1 VSGSTRVAAHRGG
14 ALLWPE
20 NSLLAF
26 RKALELGADLIELD
40 IHPTAD
46 GALAVVHDP
55 TLDRTTEATGPVVAR
70 TAADLRRVRL
80 RGPDGALTDERVP
93 MLEEVLAL
101 LEPARAGLLLEIK
114 GPRPGVAVTWTRRDG
129 AARPVPGE
137 RYEGL
142 EELAARALRA
152 AALAERTTV
161 MSFNPEVLA
170 RMRALLPGLRTA
182 LLVLQ
187 THVEAIAARGEDT
200 IAWAVDA
207 GATDVGLQHSLV
219 DERVVAAAR
228 GAGLALGAWTVNLEP
243 AMRRLVA
250 LGVDVL
256 TSDRPD
262 LALAI
267 ARPR

>member
-1 VSGSTRVAAHRGG
+1 M
-14 ALLWPE
+14 LLM
-20 NSLLAF
+20 LLF
-26 RKALELGADLIELD
+26 Y
-40 IHPTAD
+40 
-46 GALAVVHDP
+46 V
-55 TLDRTTEATGPVVAR
+55 
-70 TAADLRRVRL
+70 
-80 RGPDGALTDERVP
+80 
-93 MLEEVLAL
+93 
-101 LEPARAGLLLEIK
+101 
-114 GPRPGVAVTWTRRDG
+114 
-129 AARPVPGE
+129 
-137 RYEGL
+137 
-142 EELAARALRA
+142 
-152 AALAERTTV
+152 
-161 MSFNPEVLA
+161 SFNLFFIFNILYYFFFFLMIRRPPRSTLFPYTTLFRSSSA
-170 RMRALLPGLRTA
+170 RLRALLPGLRTA